1 MLIEHLNM
9 KSRCEI
15 EMLVYKD
22 REGSLTALARDGGTE
37 PDLLLAG
44 RHHSSRDGS
53 GSHSLTYQGEVES
66 SKNAQLWSSVSTSQ
80 PL

>member
-22 REGSLTALARDGGTE
+22 REGLLTALARDGGTE
-37 PDLLLAG
+37 PDLLLAA
-44 RHHSSRDGS
+44 RHSSRDGS

-66 SKNAQLWSSVSTSQ
+66 SKNAQLWSSVSTCQ

>member
-22 REGSLTALARDGGTE
+22 REGLLTALARDGGTE
-37 PDLLLAG
+37 PDLLLAA
-44 RHHSSRDGS
+44 
-53 GSHSLTYQGEVES
+53 SHTLEMAPAPTH
-66 SKNAQLWSSVSTSQ
+66 
-80 PL
+80 